1 MNARNVLLT
10 LAWCGFAI
18 AIGACGDSPTRPGPV
33 DPQPGPQQNTIT
45 LTVLD
50 GWTRQ
55 PVAGAIVS
63 HGIDAVTDSAGRV
76 QVRVTSDVCQT
87 VTVRA
92 AGFLDRRTCSSSE
105 VTLWPVADALERDAT
120 RMAVFYEDQMDSE
133 WWSGV
138 HLVRLSAELA
148 EHDEIH
154 ETWQLA
160 AAEIQRLTGGRIS
173 FRFVNSGQA
182 DFMVTQASAA
192 PVCRLWLAW
201 TIETAGFCSDWGWE
215 SRIQVLPDRLAD
227 RGTALRALLA
237 SLTISAHSAPGLLNA
252 TAPAAE
258 LSLFEQ
264 KLLHMLGIRRLDLN
278 WPDYDIR

>member
-1 MNARNVLLT
+1 MNGRNVLLT
-10 LAWCGFAI
+10 LAWCGLAI
-18 AIGACGDSPTRPGPV
+18 SAGACGDSPTRPGPV

-55 PVAGAIVS
+55 PVAGAVVS
-63 HGIDAVTDSAGRV
+63 HGTDAVTDSAGRV

-120 RMAVFYEDQMDSE
+120 RIAVFYDDRLDAE
-133 WWSGV
+133 WWSGQ
-138 HLVRLSAELA
+138 HLISLAPELQDRENVR
-148 EHDEIH
+148 
-154 ETWQLA
+154 ETWQA
-160 AAEIQRLTGGRIS
+160 VAAEIQQRTNGRLSFKFVDAGG
-173 FRFVNSGQA
+173 A
-182 DFMVTQASAA
+182 DFFVASADA
-192 PVCRLWLAW
+192 TPVCTLALAW
-201 TIETAGFCSDWGWE
+201 TIETGGFCVDWGWQ

-227 RGTALRALLA
+227 RGTALRALLS
-237 SLTISAHSAPGLLNA
+237 SLTISAHPAPGLLNA

-264 KLLHMLGIRRLDLN
+264 KLLHMLGIRRVDLN

>member
-1 MNARNVLLT
+1 MNGRIVLLT
-10 LAWCGFAI
+10 LAWCGLAI
-18 AIGACGDSPTRPGPV
+18 AIGACGNSPTRPGPV

-120 RMAVFYEDQMDSE
+120 RMAVFYEDRLDSE

-138 HLVRLSAELA
+138 HLVRLAVELA
-148 EHDEIH
+148 EHDEIR

-173 FRFVNSGQA
+173 FTFVNSGQA
-182 DFMVTQASAA
+182 DFMVTKASAA
-192 PVCRLWLAW
+192 PVCRLQLAW
-201 TIETAGFCSDWGWE
+201 TIETAGFCSDWDWQ

-237 SLTISAHSAPGLLNA
+237 SLTISAHPAPGLLNA
-252 TAPAAE
+252 TEPASE